1 MKFGAVLFDLDGTLL
16 DTIGLWIRAYLHTL
30 QNAGVHM
37 DVEEFLL
44 TTYTQNRH
52 FEDVLAHYGLDP
64 SRGNEL
70 RVKRDALYT
79 QLLTS
84 EPLWIKGAEEALRT
98 TAKMY
103 PTGIV
108 TGSHLHYIEAIE
120 RQIPLR
126 SLVPMLVTCD
136 EVKGRNKPYP
146 DGLLLA
152 ARRLRIPP
160 EQCLYIGDQ
169 TFDVDA
175 AKAAGMT
182 SCLYWNEYTPALAG
196 QGADMSIT
204 SLLELPS
211 LLTENPTGCG

>member
-16 DTIGLWIRAYLHTL
+16 DTIGLWIRAYLQTMH
-30 QNAGVHM
+30 NAGVEM
-37 DVEEFLL
+37 STEEFLL

-64 SRGNEL
+64 SHGDVL
-70 RVKRDALYT
+70 RAERDALYT

-84 EPLWIKGAEEALRT
+84 EPLWIEGAEEALGRSE
-98 TAKMY
+98 KMY

-120 RQIPLR
+120 KQIPLR
-126 SLVPMLVTCD
+126 TLVPVLVTCD
-136 EVKGRNKPYP
+136 EVKGRNKPHP
-146 DGLLLA
+146 DGLLFA
-152 ARRLRIPP
+152 AQRLKISP

-169 TFDVDA
+169 IFDMEA

-182 SCLYWNEYTPALAG
+182 SCLYWNEFTPALAG
-196 QGADMSIT
+196 QEADMSIT
-204 SLLELPS
+204 SLSELPS
-211 LLTENPTGCG
+211 LLM

>member
-30 QNAGVHM
+30 QNAGVNM

-52 FEDVLAHYGLDP
+52 FEDVLAYYGLDP

-79 QLLTS
+79 QFLAS
-84 EPLWIKGAEEALRT
+84 EPLWMEGAEEVLRT
-98 TAKMY
+98 TTKAY

-120 RQIPLR
+120 KQIPLR
-126 SLVPMLVTCD
+126 TLVPVLVTCD
-136 EVKGRNKPYP
+136 EVKGRNKPHP

-152 ARRLRIPP
+152 TRRLRVPP
-160 EQCLYIGDQ
+160 KQCLYVGDQ
-169 TFDVDA
+169 SFDVEA

-196 QGADMSIT
+196 QEADMNIESLGEIS
-204 SLLELPS
+204 SLLGLH
-211 LLTENPTGCG
+211 